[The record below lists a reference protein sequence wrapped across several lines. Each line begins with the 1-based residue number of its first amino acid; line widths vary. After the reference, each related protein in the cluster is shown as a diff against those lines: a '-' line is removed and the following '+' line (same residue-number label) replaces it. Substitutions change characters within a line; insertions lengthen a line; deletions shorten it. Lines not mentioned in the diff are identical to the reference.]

1 MAVAGGIPALSFA
14 FSFLC
19 VSGDYFNI
27 QNERGIL
34 YAGMFKPRIPWDL
47 KGRNHE
53 AFRNGVEEHVREVA

>member
-14 FSFLC
+14 FSLLC

-34 YAGMFKPRIPWDL
+34 CPECLNPGFH
-47 KGRNHE
+47 GT
-53 AFRNGVEEHVREVA
+53 